1 MSHSRKKNS
10 YGPNSGSESNKKAKQ
25 ENNRRLRRIAKY
37 KLSAASDHNA
47 IVIPERLDEVMDRWE
62 YPDDGKAW
70 YDVREMVEAGRPRHK
85 ILKK

>member
-1 MSHSRKKNS
+1 MPRRKK
-10 YGPNSGSESNKKAKQ
+10 EETKKAKR

-37 KLSAASDHNA
+37 KLSAASDHDA

-70 YDVREMVEAGRPRHK
+70 YDVRGMVEAGRPRHK